1 MRTLRRPASTR
12 RSPPRADRTTDRDGT
27 CTLCAGAVLAFSAR
41 LTRMPSRSRLSAV
54 TDTALIVVAAGSGT
68 RLARGVPKAFAEVA
82 GATILEHSLRGLASV
97 DAAIVLVVPEGWE
110 ADAAAIAE
118 RARVGTAVD
127 AGVAARV
134 VVGGATR
141 ADSVAAGLAA
151 AGDARWV
158 LVHDAARALMP
169 LAQAERVMAAL
180 RDGARAVVPVLP
192 VVDTIREAS
201 DAELGAIVDRSR
213 LRAMQTPQG
222 FETALLRRAYASAGD
237 ARATSTDDAQLV
249 QALGEPVVPVE
260 GSELA
265 FKITTQADARRAE
278 LLLAAEED
286 PVKETAMSEPTNEI
300 RTGIGVDVHGFG
312 GDGPLRLAGL
322 EWEGE
327 GLAGHSDGDVVC
339 HAIVDALLSAAG
351 LGDIGGLVGV
361 DDPQHA
367 GAFGEVFV
375 RAAIE
380 LLAEHG
386 WAPVNVAVQVLG
398 NRPRI
403 GPRREEAQEVLTAM
417 VGAPVSVAGTT
428 TDGLGAIGRGE
439 GVQAVATA
447 LIRRRPHS

>member
-1 MRTLRRPASTR
+1 M
-12 RSPPRADRTTDRDGT
+12 
-27 CTLCAGAVLAFSAR
+27 
-41 LTRMPSRSRLSAV
+41 
-54 TDTALIVVAAGSGT
+54 DTALIVVAAGSGT
-68 RLARGVPKAFAEVA
+68 RLGRGVPKAFAEVA
-82 GATILEHSLRGLASV
+82 GATILEHALRGLAGL
-97 DAAIVLVVPEGWE
+97 DAAVVLVVPEGWE

-118 RARVGTAVD
+118 RAGMGVS
-127 AGVAARV
+127 AGASAAATVVA
-134 VVGGATR
+134 GGATR

-169 LAQAERVMAAL
+169 LTQVERVMAAL
-180 RDGARAVVPVLP
+180 HAGARAVVPVLP
-192 VVDTIREAS
+192 VVDTVREAS
-201 DAELGAIVDRSR
+201 DGELGGIVDRSR

-222 FETALLRRAYASAGD
+222 FDTALLRRAYAAAGV

-249 QALGEPVVPVE
+249 QALGETVVPVE

-265 FKITTQADARRAE
+265 FKITTQADAQRAE
-278 LLLAAEED
+278 LLLAADEG
-286 PVKETAMSEPTNEI
+286 PVTETTMSEPTIEI
-300 RTGIGVDVHGFG
+300 RTGVGVDVHGFG

-322 EWEGE
+322 AWEGQ

-375 RAAIE
+375 RAAVE
-380 LLAEHG
+380 RLAEHG

-403 GPRREEAQEVLTAM
+403 GPRRDEAQRVLTAM

-447 LIRRRPHS
+447 LIRRLP

>member
-1 MRTLRRPASTR
+1 M
-12 RSPPRADRTTDRDGT
+12 
-27 CTLCAGAVLAFSAR
+27 
-41 LTRMPSRSRLSAV
+41 

-68 RLARGVPKAFAEVA
+68 RLARGVPKAFAEVG
-82 GATILEHSLRGLASV
+82 GATILEHSLRGLAAV
-97 DAAIVLVVPEGWE
+97 DAAIVLVVPAGWE
-110 ADAAAIAE
+110 ADAAAIA
-118 RARVGTAVD
+118 AR
-127 AGVAARV
+127 AGVGADTHDGAPARV

-158 LVHDAARALMP
+158 LVHDAARALTP
-169 LAQAERVMAAL
+169 PAQVERVMAAL
-180 RDGARAVVPVLP
+180 QAGAHAVVPVLP
-192 VVDTIREAS
+192 VVDTVREAH
-201 DAELGAIVDRSR
+201 DGALGAIVDRSR

-222 FETALLRRAYASAGD
+222 FEAALLRQAYAASGD
-237 ARATSTDDAQLV
+237 ARVASTDDAQLV
-249 QALGEPVVPVE
+249 QALGEAVVPVE
-260 GSELA
+260 GFELA
-265 FKITTQADARRAE
+265 FKITTQADAHRAE
-278 LLLAAEED
+278 LLLAAEETSTT
-286 PVKETAMSEPTNEI
+286 ETTMGELAHDI
-300 RTGIGVDVHGFG
+300 RTGIGVDVHAFG

-322 EWEGE
+322 EWEGQ

-375 RAAIE
+375 RAAIAR
-380 LLAEHG
+380 LDEHG

-403 GPRREEAQEVLTAM
+403 GPRRAEAQAVLTAM

-428 TDGLGAIGRGE
+428 TDGLGATGRGE
-439 GVQAVATA
+439 GVQAFATA
-447 LIRRRPHS
+447 LIRRRTS